1 MSDASSQGSL
11 LSPLPAIFSRHVS
24 RGLGFMVLAATLAF
38 GAPPAVAQTDARVE
52 PTAARLGPLE
62 LIKSSLSRVLTIVQS
77 QSARDTQEGKRRPE
91 IRQAAAD
98 MFDFDDISRRILAQ
112 HWKNASPQEQDE
124 FGRLFT
130 EMLERVYLSSITI
143 YPLASITFQSEII
156 DGSYAQVR
164 SRMTG
169 RSGQD
174 VPVEYRLFDSNG
186 RWAVYDIAVDGVSL
200 VSSYRSQF
208 NSILRRSSFAQ
219 LLKRLQSREASAVH
233 TGESQ
238 GQ

>member
-1 MSDASSQGSL
+1 MSDASW
-11 LSPLPAIFSRHVS
+11 LSPLAAIFSRCTS
-24 RGLGFMVLAATLAF
+24 RLPGSMVLAATLAF
-38 GAPPAVAQTDARVE
+38 GASPALAQTDARVE
-52 PTAARLGPLE
+52 PATAHPGPLE
-62 LIKSSLSRVLTIVQS
+62 LIKSSLPRVLTIVQS
-77 QSARDTQEGKRRPE
+77 QSVRDTQEGKRRPE

-124 FGRLFT
+124 FVRLFM
-130 EMLERVYLSSITI
+130 EMLERVYLSSITT
-143 YPLASITFQSEII
+143 YPLASITFQSETI

-169 RSGQD
+169 RSGRD
-174 VPVEYRLFDSNG
+174 VPVEYRLFDSDG
-186 RWAVYDIAVDGVSL
+186 RWAVYDIAVDGVSF

-208 NSILRRSSFAQ
+208 NSILRRTSFAQ
-219 LLKRLQSREASAVH
+219 LLERLQSREASAVH
-233 TGESQ
+233 TREAL